1 MTVERREEIRDVL
14 DAVASK
20 VNEDGATDILV
31 LLKTDGVY
39 SRYSTSI
46 NDAMEIVA
54 QLEVLKYDILRRMH
68 S

>member
-14 DAVASK
+14 DAIASK
-20 VNEDGATDILV
+20 VNEDGATDIMV

-46 NDAMEIVA
+46 DNAMEIVA
-54 QLEVLKYDILRRMH
+54 QLEILKYDILRRMH

>member
-1 MTVERREEIRDVL
+1 MTVERRDEIRDVL

-46 NDAMEIVA
+46 DNAMEIVA
-54 QLEVLKYDILRRMH
+54 QLEILKYDILRRMH

>member
-1 MTVERREEIRDVL
+1 MTAERREEIRDVL

-46 NDAMEIVA
+46 DNAMEIVA

>member
-46 NDAMEIVA
+46 DNAMEIVA

>member
-31 LLKTDGVY
+31 LVKTDSVY

-46 NDAMEIVA
+46 DNAMEIVA
-54 QLEVLKYDILRRMH
+54 QLEILKYDILRRMH

>member
-46 NDAMEIVA
+46 DNAMEIVA
-54 QLEVLKYDILRRMH
+54 QLEILKYDILRRMH

>member
-31 LLKTDGVY
+31 LVKTDGVY

-46 NDAMEIVA
+46 DNAMEIVA
-54 QLEVLKYDILRRMH
+54 QLEILKYDILRRMH